1 MFWQIL
7 FLVHIEVFYSLQLGG
22 DKCYISLQSDCGLG
36 FFKLMPTFSPGKK
49 KATVKWED
57 IQERLA
63 HHWIFNKDHFRNI
76 ARGFFFPSHLCDCLV
91 KVLRETVLCVPF
103 FFTVSESRHKDDK
116 ESCDE
121 LFTSDLEVLSQM
133 KRWCSFPHQSIFT
146 PSRERAVL
154 PGEMYFK
161 CHKCSTLSE
170 GLSEQVSSMMKSRIK
185 FSHSLWNL

>member
-1 MFWQIL
+1 MGWA
-7 FLVHIEVFYSLQLGG
+7 FLNLCPHFHQE
-22 DKCYISLQSDCGLG
+22 
-36 FFKLMPTFSPGKK
+36 KK

-76 ARGFFFPSHLCDCLV
+76 ARGFFFPH
-91 KVLRETVLCVPF
+91 TCVIVWLKSWERLSYVFLF